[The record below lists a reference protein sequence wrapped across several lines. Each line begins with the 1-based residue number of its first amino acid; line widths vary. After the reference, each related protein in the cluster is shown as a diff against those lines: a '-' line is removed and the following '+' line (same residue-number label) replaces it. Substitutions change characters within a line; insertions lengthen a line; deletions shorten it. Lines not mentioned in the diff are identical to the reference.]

1 MVALELAGVP
11 VAGEAG
17 VDYVLDEGS
26 DLPPLMFT
34 NDELEAIIP
43 GSRMVEARGGAGLV
57 RAARDVFAEAAAVI
71 PESRRH
77 LLFDST
83 LFALRSADGESNEVD
98 MSVIRDAIRP
108 ATRIRIAYCDERGRE
123 TDRAVWPD
131 RIRLLAH
138 LERSG
143 VLV

>member
-1 MVALELAGVP
+1 MRRADRLLQIIQIVRRERRPVTAARLAGELEVSIRTVYRDMVALELAGVP

-17 VDYVLDEGS
+17 VGYVLDEGS

-34 NDELEAIIP
+34 NDELEAIIL

-77 LLFDST
+77 LLFDS
-83 LFALRSADGESNEVD
+83 R
-98 MSVIRDAIRP
+98 
-108 ATRIRIAYCDERGRE
+108 
-123 TDRAVWPD
+123 
-131 RIRLLAH
+131 
-138 LERSG
+138 
-143 VLV
+143 